1 MKRRLFPQ
9 LLPSIAAAVIAGS
22 STAATENSA
31 STVSGSGSDGLVF
44 VVANEKGM
52 EIWRARL
59 ADKALQQMT
68 ATPDQEERR
77 PVWSEKAKLVAFVA
91 RNTVGVMKSIIKTL
105 DIETGEESGIGP
117 TPDFVQLSPVWSPN
131 GKAIAHTFQVPSSAH
146 KFITDSGT
154 VIVNLE
160 KSTRVVVARVESI
173 RQRMQNLA
181 YASDGSK
188 IVANGREHRKPRKD
202 KLWILRAVAPP
213 KSIERIPKGSYAR
226 PRFTR
231 DNQRVVF
238 DIRMNPALPRDVM
251 VVGLAAKS
259 RARRL
264 ASLPDSDDHSAA
276 PSPTRDEVAFVSD
289 RDGSPDL
296 FLSSLTGKSKPV
308 NLTKGSTD
316 ADLDPIWSPDGERI
330 AYVVVPKADYLA
342 DELNHPAT
350 KVRVIDRTGKLLFET
365 AGLMPSWMP
374 AWTGDRPMAAYLE
387 TSTEESAEKSSA
399 AAAAQP

>member
-1 MKRRLFPQ
+1 MKRRQFPE
-9 LLPSIAAAVIAGS
+9 LLPIIAAAMIGSSSIAATTNAG
-22 STAATENSA
+22 ATI
-31 STVSGSGSDGLVF
+31 SGSDSEGLVF
-44 VVANEKGM
+44 IVANDSGM

-77 PVWSEKAKLVAFVA
+77 PVWSGQAKLVAFVA

-105 DIETGEESGIGP
+105 DLETGKESGIGP

-131 GKAIAHTFQVPSSAH
+131 GKVIAHTFQVPSSAH
-146 KFITDSGT
+146 EFITDSGT
-154 VIVNLE
+154 VVVNLE
-160 KSTRVVVARVESI
+160 KSTRRVIARVESI
-173 RQRMQNLA
+173 RQRMQALDFSN
-181 YASDGSK
+181 DGTM
-188 IVANGREHRKPRKD
+188 IVANGKEHRKPRKD
-202 KLWILRAVAPP
+202 KLWLLNIFVPP
-213 KSIERIPKGSYAR
+213 KPIARIPQGSYAK

-231 DNQRVVF
+231 DDQRVVF
-238 DIRMNPALPRDVM
+238 DIRLNPSRPRDVM
-251 VVGLAAKS
+251 VVGLEDKS

-276 PSPTRDEVAFVSD
+276 PSPTRDEIVFVSD

-296 FLSSLTGKSKPV
+296 FLSSLTSKDKAV

-342 DELNHPAT
+342 EKPNHPASI
-350 KVRVIDRTGKLLFET
+350 VRVIDRKGKLLFET
-365 AGLMPSWMP
+365 AGLMPGWMP
-374 AWTGDRPMAAYLE
+374 AWTGDQPMAAYLKQ
-387 TSTEESAEKSSA
+387 SAEESAEPSA
-399 AAAAQP
+399 AAAKP